1 MNRQCFGK
9 LSTAVCQVKNG
20 AWREGAEMD
29 AHGAVLNPLSKRVI
43 GCGLRVAG
51 NLGNGFL
58 EKVYEN
64 ALAHELR
71 KAGLSVEQQ
80 RGITVMY
87 DGVMVG
93 EYFIDLLVEASL
105 LVELKTVSE
114 LSGAHRAQCLNY
126 LRATGMHLCL
136 LMNFGRPRLEVRR
149 IVFDL

>member
-1 MNRQCFGK
+1 
-9 LSTAVCQVKNG
+9 
-20 AWREGAEMD
+20 MD
-29 AHGAVLNPLSKRVI
+29 AHGAVLNPLSQRII

-51 NLGNGFL
+51 TLGNGFL
-58 EKVYEN
+58 ERVYEN

-71 KAGLSVEQQ
+71 KAGLGVEQQ

-93 EYFIDLLVEASL
+93 EYFIDLLVEASIL
-105 LVELKTVSE
+105 IEQTVAE

>member
-1 MNRQCFGK
+1 
-9 LSTAVCQVKNG
+9 
-20 AWREGAEMD
+20 MD
-29 AHGAVLNPLSKRVI
+29 AHSAVLNPLSKRII

-51 NLGNGFL
+51 TLGNGFL

-71 KAGLSVEQQ
+71 KAGLNVEQQ

-93 EYFIDLLVEASL
+93 EYFVDLLVEASL
-105 LVELKTVSE
+105 LVELKTVAE
-114 LSGAHRAQCLNY
+114 LSSSHRAQCLNY

-149 IVFDL
+149 VVFDL

>member
-1 MNRQCFGK
+1 
-9 LSTAVCQVKNG
+9 
-20 AWREGAEMD
+20 MD
-29 AHGAVLNPLSKRVI
+29 AHGAVLNPLSKRII

-51 NLGNGFL
+51 TLGNGFL

-71 KAGLSVEQQ
+71 KAGLIVEQQ

-105 LVELKTVSE
+105 LVELKTVAE
-114 LSGAHRAQCLNY
+114 LSSTHRAQCLNY

>member
-1 MNRQCFGK
+1 
-9 LSTAVCQVKNG
+9 
-20 AWREGAEMD
+20 MD
-29 AHGAVLNPLSKRVI
+29 AHGAVLNPLSKQII

-51 NLGNGFL
+51 TLGNGFL

-71 KAGLSVEQQ
+71 MAGLSVEQQ

-87 DGVMVG
+87 DGVTVG
-93 EYFIDLLVEASL
+93 EYFVDLLVEASIL
-105 LVELKTVSE
+105 IELKTVAE

-149 IVFDL
+149 VVFDL

>member
-1 MNRQCFGK
+1 MKG
-9 LSTAVCQVKNG
+9 
-20 AWREGAEMD
+20 
-29 AHGAVLNPLSKRVI
+29 HGVVLNPLSKRII
-43 GCGLRVAG
+43 GGGLRMAG
-51 NLGNGFL
+51 TLGNRFL

-71 KAGLSVEQQ
+71 KAGLGVEQQ

-93 EYFIDLLVEASL
+93 EYFIDLLVEASI
-105 LVELKTVSE
+105 LVELKTAAE

-136 LMNFGRPRLEVRR
+136 LLNFGRPRLEVCRV
-149 IVFDL
+149 VFDL

>member
-1 MNRQCFGK
+1 MLWQTFDRNVQGEERP
-9 LSTAVCQVKNG
+9 
-20 AWREGAEMD
+20 
-29 AHGAVLNPLSKRVI
+29 HGAKERRWTHGAALNPLSTRII

-51 NLGNGFL
+51 TLGNGFL

-71 KAGLSVEQQ
+71 KAGLNVEQQ

-93 EYFIDLLVEASL
+93 EYFVDLLVEASL
-105 LVELKTVSE
+105 LVELKTVAE
-114 LSGAHRAQCLNY
+114 LSSSHRARCLNY

-149 IVFDL
+149 VVFDL

>member
-1 MNRQCFGK
+1 
-9 LSTAVCQVKNG
+9 
-20 AWREGAEMD
+20 MD
-29 AHGAVLNPLSKRVI
+29 AHGAVLNPLSQRII

-51 NLGNGFL
+51 TLGNGFL
-58 EKVYEN
+58 ERVYEN

-71 KAGLSVEQQ
+71 KAGLGVEQQ

-87 DGVMVG
+87 DEVMVG
-93 EYFIDLLVEASL
+93 EYFIDLLVEASI
-105 LVELKTVSE
+105 LVELKTVAE

-149 IVFDL
+149 VVFDL

>member
-1 MNRQCFGK
+1 
-9 LSTAVCQVKNG
+9 
-20 AWREGAEMD
+20 MD
-29 AHGAVLNPLSKRVI
+29 APGAVLNPLSKRII

-51 NLGNGFL
+51 TLGNGFL

-80 RGITVMY
+80 RGISVMY

-105 LVELKTVSE
+105 LVELKTVAE

-149 IVFDL
+149 VVFDL

>member
-1 MNRQCFGK
+1 
-9 LSTAVCQVKNG
+9 
-20 AWREGAEMD
+20 MD
-29 AHGAVLNPLSKRVI
+29 AHGAVLNPLSKRII

-51 NLGNGFL
+51 TLGNGFL

-71 KAGLSVEQQ
+71 KAGLIVEQQ

-87 DGVMVG
+87 DGVVVG
-93 EYFIDLLVEASL
+93 EFFIDLLVEASL
-105 LVELKTVSE
+105 LVELKTVAE
-114 LSGAHRAQCLNY
+114 LSSTHRAQCLNY

>member
-1 MNRQCFGK
+1 
-9 LSTAVCQVKNG
+9 
-20 AWREGAEMD
+20 MD
-29 AHGAVLNPLSKRVI
+29 AHGAVLNPLLTRII

-51 NLGNGFL
+51 TLGNGFL

-71 KAGLSVEQQ
+71 KAGLNVEQQ

-93 EYFIDLLVEASL
+93 EYFVDLLVEASL
-105 LVELKTVSE
+105 LVELKTVAE
-114 LSGAHRAQCLNY
+114 LSSSHRAQCLNY

-149 IVFDL
+149 VVFDL

>member
-1 MNRQCFGK
+1 
-9 LSTAVCQVKNG
+9 
-20 AWREGAEMD
+20 MD
-29 AHGAVLNPLSKRVI
+29 AHGAVLNPLSKRII

-51 NLGNGFL
+51 TLGNGFL

-71 KAGLSVEQQ
+71 KAGLGVEQQ

-93 EYFIDLLVEASL
+93 EYFIDLLVEASI
-105 LVELKTVSE
+105 LVELKTVAE
-114 LSGAHRAQCLNY
+114 LRGAHRAQCLNY
-126 LRATGMHLCL
+126 LLATGMHLCL

-149 IVFDL
+149 VVFDL

>member
-1 MNRQCFGK
+1 
-9 LSTAVCQVKNG
+9 
-20 AWREGAEMD
+20 MD
-29 AHGAVLNPLSKRVI
+29 AHGVVLNPLSKRII
-43 GCGLRVAG
+43 GCGLRMAG
-51 NLGNGFL
+51 TLGNRFL

-71 KAGLSVEQQ
+71 KAGLGVEQQ

-93 EYFIDLLVEASL
+93 EYFIDLLVEASI
-105 LVELKTVSE
+105 LVELKTAAE

-136 LMNFGRPRLEVRR
+136 LLNFGRPRLEVCRV
-149 IVFDL
+149 VFDL

>member
-1 MNRQCFGK
+1 
-9 LSTAVCQVKNG
+9 
-20 AWREGAEMD
+20 MD
-29 AHGAVLNPLSKRVI
+29 AHGAVLNPLSKRII

-51 NLGNGFL
+51 TLGIGFL

-105 LVELKTVSE
+105 LVELKTVTE
-114 LSGAHRAQCLNY
+114 LSSAHRAQCLNY
-126 LRATGMHLCL
+126 LRATGIHLCL
-136 LMNFGRPRLEVRR
+136 LLNFGRSRLEVRR
-149 IVFDL
+149 VVFDL

>member
-1 MNRQCFGK
+1 
-9 LSTAVCQVKNG
+9 
-20 AWREGAEMD
+20 MD
-29 AHGAVLNPLSKRVI
+29 AHGAVLNPLSKRII

-51 NLGNGFL
+51 TLGIGFL

-105 LVELKTVSE
+105 LVELKTVTE
-114 LSGAHRAQCLNY
+114 LSSAHRAQCFNY
-126 LRATGMHLCL
+126 LRATGIHLCL
-136 LMNFGRPRLEVRR
+136 LLNFGRSRLEVRR
-149 IVFDL
+149 VVFDL

>member
-1 MNRQCFGK
+1 M
-9 LSTAVCQVKNG
+9 V
-20 AWREGAEMD
+20 AEE
-29 AHGAVLNPLSKRVI
+29 LNAITEKII
-43 GCGLRVAG
+43 GCAFKVSST
-51 NLGNGFL
+51 LGVGFL

-71 KAGLSVEQQ
+71 KAGLGVEQQ

-93 EYFIDLLVEASL
+93 EYFIDLLVEASI
-105 LVELKTVSE
+105 LVELKTVAE

-149 IVFDL
+149 VVFDL

>member
-1 MNRQCFGK
+1 MLWQTFDSSVQGEDK
-9 LSTAVCQVKNG
+9 V
-20 AWREGAEMD
+20 AWREGTVMD
-29 AHGAVLNPLSKRVI
+29 AHGAVLNPLSKRII

-51 NLGNGFL
+51 TLGNGFL

-71 KAGLSVEQQ
+71 KAGLGVEQQ

-93 EYFIDLLVEASL
+93 EYFIDLLVEASI
-105 LVELKTVSE
+105 LVELKTVAE
-114 LSGAHRAQCLNY
+114 LSGAQRAQCLNY
-126 LRATGMHLCL
+126 LHATGMHLCL

-149 IVFDL
+149 VIFDL

>member
-1 MNRQCFGK
+1 
-9 LSTAVCQVKNG
+9 
-20 AWREGAEMD
+20 MD
-29 AHGAVLNPLSKRVI
+29 AHGAVLNPLSKRII

-51 NLGNGFL
+51 TLGNGFL

-80 RGITVMY
+80 RGITVTY

-93 EYFIDLLVEASL
+93 EYFFDLLVEASL
-105 LVELKTVSE
+105 LVELKTVAE

>member
-1 MNRQCFGK
+1 
-9 LSTAVCQVKNG
+9 
-20 AWREGAEMD
+20 MD
-29 AHGAVLNPLSKRVI
+29 AHGGVLNPLSKRII

-51 NLGNGFL
+51 TLGNGFL

-71 KAGLSVEQQ
+71 KAGLGIEQQ

-93 EYFIDLLVEASL
+93 EYFVDLLVEASI
-105 LVELKTVSE
+105 LVELKAVTE
-114 LSGAHRAQCLNY
+114 LSSAHRAQCLNY

-149 IVFDL
+149 VVFDL

>member
-1 MNRQCFGK
+1 M
-9 LSTAVCQVKNG
+9 
-20 AWREGAEMD
+20 EMD
-29 AHGAVLNPLSKRVI
+29 AHGAVLNPQSKRII

-51 NLGNGFL
+51 TLGNGFL

-64 ALAHELR
+64 ARAHELR

-105 LVELKTVSE
+105 LVELKTVAE
-114 LSGAHRAQCLNY
+114 LSGAHHAQCLNY

-149 IVFDL
+149 VVFDL